1 MLHSRLDAWM
11 HQWDLSVIL
20 SNKNQITQ
28 KPPDANVGL
37 RGAAGD
43 VGPHYGRQRPAS
55 NTTQASQPKKCI
67 PTPSKAEGEHPQL
80 WQPKTS
86 PRTAASPQKQ
96 PRTTATRTS
105 TKCKVKRSDAA
116 SPATRKPPSAAKS
129 STHTIGSSSSAR
141 RRRGGPSSASK
152 CVASMAYW
160 WGRGITIETMRT
172 GEVGEDAGAAA
183 LTTDRSSRT
192 DVRDCG
198 AAETAQ
204 FAGTSSRCATTRRAC
219 ASRSTL
225 CAFIGPSKWVASMA
239 CRVDGVSGTT
249 ACRWGRN
256 TTTLSRDCTRR
267 ARNI

>member
-1 MLHSRLDAWM
+1 M
-11 HQWDLSVIL
+11 HPYAFKSPGRAPAPLAAK
-20 SNKNQITQ
+20 NKSTH
-28 KPPDANVGL
+28 G
-37 RGAAGD
+37 GE
-43 VGPHYGRQRPAS
+43 
-55 NTTQASQPKKCI
+55 
-67 PTPSKAEGEHPQL
+67 PSK
-80 WQPKTS
+80 
-86 PRTAASPQKQ
+86 TAAHHRHAHLNEVQ
-96 PRTTATRTS
+96 
-105 TKCKVKRSDAA
+105 VKRSDAA
-116 SPATRKPPSAAKS
+116 SPATRKPPSAARS
-129 STHTIGSSSSAR
+129 STHTIRSSSLAR

-160 WGRGITIETMRT
+160 WGRGITVETMRT
-172 GEVGEDAGAAA
+172 GEVGEDVGAAA

-225 CAFIGPSKWVASMA
+225 CAFLGPSKRVASMA